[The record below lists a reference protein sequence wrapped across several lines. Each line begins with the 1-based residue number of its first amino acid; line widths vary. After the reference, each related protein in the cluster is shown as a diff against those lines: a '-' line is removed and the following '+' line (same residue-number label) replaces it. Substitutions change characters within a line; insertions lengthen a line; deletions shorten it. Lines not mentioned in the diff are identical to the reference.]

1 MPPRPLPIRQGK
13 ENMAQDLTVNI
24 KTTSDVPQA
33 MEKSKSAVVSFSKQ
47 VEDIQKKFSTAF
59 KDIFLGFTAPMVLL
73 QGTISIISNAIAKAK
88 QDAKDGMDLIAKG
101 ETVFASSEEK
111 RMATL
116 FKAKKQREE
125 ELNLI
130 RAGKEEMTRKFLTE
144 TEAGKNIVTKEMSG
158 AVSMQMRIPSVDELA
173 KRSDIQ
179 GEAVRRF
186 LESPEGAQ
194 YAKILAEQEAKTKTK
209 ETKDGTFKGPE
220 GFGSVIGVGA
230 NPVVEAMTK
239 QTEVLEDIKTI
250 LQESRPSGGGV
261 PAPFTEKPVTM
272 RNIFNA

>member
-1 MPPRPLPIRQGK
+1 MS
-13 ENMAQDLTVNI
+13 QDLTVNI

-33 MEKSKSAVVSFSKQ
+33 MEKSKSAVVSFDKQ
-47 VEDIQKKFSTAF
+47 VQDIQKKFSTAF

-101 ETVFASSEEK
+101 ETVFASSEQK

-130 RAGKEEMTRKFLTE
+130 RAGKEEMTRQFLTE

-158 AVSMQMRIPSVDELA
+158 AVASQRPIPSVGQLA
-173 KRSDIQ
+173 KRGDIQ

-186 LESPEGAQ
+186 LESPEGAE
-194 YAKILAEQEAKTKTK
+194 YAKILAEQDAKSEQSGGKA
-209 ETKDGTFKGPE
+209 GTFKGPE

-239 QTEVLEDIKTI
+239 QTEVLEEIKTI
-250 LQESRPSGGGV
+250 LQESRPNGGGV
-261 PAPFTEKPVTM
+261 PAPFTERPTSLGG
-272 RNIFNA
+272 IFTA

>member
-1 MPPRPLPIRQGK
+1 
-13 ENMAQDLTVNI
+13 MAQDLTVNI

-33 MEKSKSAVVSFSKQ
+33 MEKSKTAVVSFSKQ

-73 QGTISIISNAIAKAK
+73 QGTISIISNAISKAK
-88 QDAKDGMDLIAKG
+88 QDAKEGLDLIAKG

-111 RMATL
+111 RMAIL

-125 ELNLI
+125 ELALI
-130 RAGKEEMTRKFLTE
+130 KAGKEEMTRKFLTE
-144 TEAGKNIVTKEMSG
+144 TESGKSIVSKEMSG
-158 AVSMQMRIPSVDELA
+158 AVAMQRPIPSVDQLS

-194 YAKILAEQEAKTKTK
+194 YAKILAEQEAKDTASEMKA
-209 ETKDGTFKGPE
+209 GTFKGPE
-220 GFGSVIGVGA
+220 GFGTVVGVGA
-230 NPVVEAMTK
+230 NPVMEKMTR
-239 QTEVLEDIKTI
+239 QNEILEEIKII
-250 LQESRPSGGGV
+250 LQEQSLINRGGMVPS
-261 PAPFTEKPVTM
+261 PFTEAVPLTLQK
-272 RNIFNA
+272 IGAL